1 MPFTK
6 IGQNT
11 YQSPSGRK
19 YNQKQVNLWY
29 AGGGKFPGEKGPGEL
44 PPREQPRL
52 GEAEMGDNI
61 SNKMAI
67 VNKATYPRQP
77 RLRIGK
83 QSY

>member
-11 YQSPSGRK
+11 YQSPSGHK

-44 PPREQPRL
+44 PRMGQE
-52 GEAEMGDNI
+52 EMGGNI
-61 SNKMAI
+61 KNKMAI